1 MNLTYLV
8 RRPIGDT
15 THRPPLLILLHGLGS
30 NEEDLFA
37 LAPHFDE
44 RFLVLSLRAPF
55 EMAPGYYRWF
65 DRSET
70 PSGRVIDQQEL
81 EASRKMLIQ
90 EINNAA
96 MAFGADP
103 RQVYLMG
110 FSQGAM
116 MALALA
122 LTAPQKLRGVVAVA
136 GRVLPEIARLAA
148 PQDSLSHLRLLI
160 QHGTQD
166 DVVPVSDGYA
176 ARELFADLHVM
187 MGFREYPTGHNITPD
202 MLADACDFLRAQLDP
217 AQSVESLH

>member
-1 MNLTYLV
+1 MNMTYLV
-8 RRPIGDT
+8 RRPVHA

-37 LAPHFDE
+37 LASHFDE

-65 DRSET
+65 ERTDT
-70 PSGRVIDQQEL
+70 PGGRVIDTQEFD
-81 EASRKMLIQ
+81 ASRKMLIQ
-90 EINNAA
+90 EINNAV

-103 RQVYLMG
+103 RQVFLMG

-122 LTAPQKLRGVVAVA
+122 LSTPQKLFGVVAVA
-136 GRVLPEIARLAA
+136 GRVLPEVANLAA
-148 PQDSLSHLRLLI
+148 SQDALAHLRLLI
-160 QHGTQD
+160 QHGTED
-166 DVVPVSDGYA
+166 TVVPVSDGYA
-176 ARELFADLHVM
+176 ARDLFADLHVM
-187 MGFREYPTGHNITPD
+187 MGFHEYPAGHTLTPT

-217 AQSVESLH
+217 AQSAEDLH

>member
-1 MNLTYLV
+1 MNMTYLV
-8 RRPIGDT
+8 RRPAHA

-37 LAPHFDE
+37 LAPQFDE

-65 DRSET
+65 DRTDTSA
-70 PSGRVIDQQEL
+70 GRVIDTQEF

-90 EINNAA
+90 EINNAV

-103 RQVYLMG
+103 RQVFLMG

-116 MALALA
+116 MAMALA
-122 LTAPQKLRGVVAVA
+122 LSAPQKLFGVVAVA
-136 GRVLPEIARLAA
+136 GRVLPDVAQVAA
-148 PQDSLSHLRLLI
+148 PQASLAHLRLLI
-160 QHGTQD
+160 QHGTAD
-166 DVVPVSDGYA
+166 EVVPVADGYA
-176 ARELFADLHVM
+176 ARDLFADLHVM
-187 MGFREYPTGHNITPD
+187 MGFREYSAGHTITES

-217 AQSVESLH
+217 AQAAEDLH